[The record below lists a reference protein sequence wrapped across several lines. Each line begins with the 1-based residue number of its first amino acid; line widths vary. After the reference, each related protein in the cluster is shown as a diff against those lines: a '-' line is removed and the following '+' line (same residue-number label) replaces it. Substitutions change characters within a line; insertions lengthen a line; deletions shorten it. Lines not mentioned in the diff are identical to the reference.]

1 MDFLSNTAAVPVDGT
16 PWNPSSRRHER
27 RGRCPCTFATK
38 ASSLV
43 AVPYVVSGDGP
54 AAGRRAG
61 VRGLR
66 PNRGV
71 ATARGGPGRGR
82 DLAAGVPQ
90 GPGEGA
96 GARWTT
102 TACSA
107 PPGSGRRGE
116 GGERGS
122 RRTSASRREAAA
134 GGRALR
140 LDGGRRRRRRGKRER
155 SSRQTADFG
164 GGDGDGSLVLANVLL
179 LLHP

>member
-66 PNRGV
+66 PNHGV

-96 GARWTT
+96 GARRR
-102 TACSA
+102 A
-107 PPGSGRRGE
+107 PRHRGAAGE
-116 GGERGS
+116 GREVSAVQEGPPPPVGKLRRAGELSDWTAAAAAAAAAANG
-122 RRTSASRREAAA
+122 REAR
-134 GGRALR
+134 GRW
-140 LDGGRRRRRRGKRER
+140 
-155 SSRQTADFG
+155 QTSVNDNFTK
-164 GGDGDGSLVLANVLL
+164 
-179 LLHP
+179 